1 MYYTI
6 VVIIAI
12 VLLIAS
18 LSVIGVMMTSGSN
31 KKVFPDFQNNCPDY
45 WTLTSQSG
53 SPVCIPPT
61 MKVNTPSPDKFA
73 GISPIV
79 AHAGVTLSGNTIS
92 KIDLNQTYWT
102 SICDQGKWAS
112 MNGIVWDGVSN
123 NNTC

>member
-45 WTLTSQSG
+45 WKHADPPESNL
-53 SPVCIPPT
+53 CYPPT
-61 MKVNTPSPDKFA
+61 MKVNTPGPDKFA
-73 GISPIV
+73 GNAPTIV
-79 AHAGVTLSGNTIS
+79 HAGV
-92 KIDLNQTYWT
+92 KIDTNKITSIDISPTNWT
-102 SICDQGKWAS
+102 SVCDKGKWAS